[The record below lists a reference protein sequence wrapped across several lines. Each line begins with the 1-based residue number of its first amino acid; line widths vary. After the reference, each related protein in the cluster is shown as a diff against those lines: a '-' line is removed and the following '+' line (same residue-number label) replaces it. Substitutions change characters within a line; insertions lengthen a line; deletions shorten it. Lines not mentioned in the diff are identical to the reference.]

1 MISALLL
8 LLSTVA
14 APPPAVAAA
23 PPQVVQIQSS
33 AAGQGVIVDV
43 EGNVA
48 RVLTA
53 QACLGSGE
61 EQVTVATADGR
72 RFYTRLEEQD
82 QPSGLAILRIV
93 SPGIPPAKSSDEE
106 PPPAVA
112 PLLASA
118 AGLGEPMWYHDNV
131 VGMTVAEGQYSLLR
145 RWSPSRHC
153 PWCHPCPPTPT
164 PTPIPGP
171 PGPQGPPG
179 KDGRD
184 GKDGTPGKN
193 GLPGPPGKD
202 GRDGKDGLPG
212 PAGKDGLHGKDG
224 QTGSQ
229 GPPGPAA
236 IVDPASLPPINFEIH
251 INGQVKTATVHLGQ
265 TVVLDFTPLND
276 ARVRVGTPAR

>member
-1 MISALLL
+1 MICALLL
-8 LLSTVA
+8 LLSA
-14 APPPAVAAA
+14 GEILPPPSPP

-53 QACLGSGE
+53 QACLGSGD
-61 EQVTVATADGR
+61 EQMTVATADGR
-72 RFYTRLEEQD
+72 RFYARLEEQD

-131 VGMTVAEGQYSLLR
+131 VGMTVAQGQYSLLR

-184 GKDGTPGKN
+184 GKDG
-193 GLPGPPGKD
+193 LAGPPGKD
-202 GRDGKDGLPG
+202 GLNGKDGLPG
-212 PAGKDGLHGKDG
+212 PAGKDGINGKDG
-224 QTGSQ
+224 QPGQQ
-229 GPPGPAA
+229 GPPGSAA
-236 IVDPASLPPINFEIH
+236 TVDPSTLAPINFEIH

-265 TVVLDFTPLND
+265 TVVLDFTPLNQTT
-276 ARVRVGTPAR
+276 VRVGTPAR